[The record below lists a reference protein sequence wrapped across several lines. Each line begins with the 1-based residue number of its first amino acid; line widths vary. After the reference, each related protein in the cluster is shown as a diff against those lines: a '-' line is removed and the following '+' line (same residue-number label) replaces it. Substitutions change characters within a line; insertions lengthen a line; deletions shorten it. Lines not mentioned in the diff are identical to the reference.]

1 MGVDLRHHIC
11 QQLRLPALEDD
22 DGRDAVH
29 GAPDFRQAQQA
40 RLAVLVQ
47 LRSLIRRRAGL
58 ADGIGQLGEQ
68 IGALTLQGIVKKHHG
83 VQFSIGFHGH
93 SSSFFSSWG
102 LVVIMRYSSVFFGKW
117 STKGRIVE
125 P

>member
-1 MGVDLRHHIC
+1 MMTAGNVAHH
-11 QQLRLPALEDD
+11 
-22 DGRDAVH
+22 
-29 GAPDFRQAQQA
+29 APDFRQAEKP

-47 LRSLIRRRAGL
+47 LRSLIRRCAGL

-68 IGALTLQGIVKKHHG
+68 LGALALQGIVKKHHG
-83 VQFSIGFHGH
+83 IQFANVLIHGH

-102 LVVIMRYSSVFFGKW
+102 LVVIMRYSSVFLGKW

>member
-1 MGVDLRHHIC
+1 MGVDLRHHIG
-11 QQLRLPALEDD
+11 QQLGLPALEDD

-40 RLAVLVQ
+40 RFAVLVQ

-68 IGALTLQGIVKKHHG
+68 LGALTLQGIVKKTSWYSVRCWVSWSFILLFQFPG
-83 VQFSIGFHGH
+83 V
-93 SSSFFSSWG
+93 W
-102 LVVIMRYSSVFFGKW
+102 W
-117 STKGRIVE
+117 S
-125 P
+125 